1 MSLTGSGDKNTGVLR
16 YAQNDTRRGMPRGIW
31 REISVQQI
39 GRETLVY
46 DGVRH
51 RAFCLNESSG
61 VVWRLAD
68 GTRTLAQLREGAAVE
83 LGAAVSE
90 ELVVFILDALR
101 TDGLIEASGAG
112 DERIGMSRRAML
124 QRLGVGGVMLLPV
137 IAAIVA
143 PTAAEAYNGC
153 VDCDASSAKGARAR
167 RLQQSRSTSAPANK
181 PLE

>member
-1 MSLTGSGDKNTGVLR
+1 MS
-16 YAQNDTRRGMPRGIW
+16 QRRPRRI
-31 REISVQQI
+31 EQQISVQQI

-68 GTRTLAQLREGAAVE
+68 GTRTIAQIGAAAGVE
-83 LGAAVSE
+83 LDAEVGE
-90 ELVVFILDALR
+90 ELVIFILDELR
-101 TDGLIEASGAG
+101 GDGLVEAGEEG
-112 DERIGMSRRAML
+112 EVRVGMSRRVML
-124 QRLGVGGVMLLPV
+124 QRLGVGGAMLLPV

-153 VDCDASSAKGARAR
+153 VDCSASQARAARTR
-167 RLQQSRSTSAPANK
+167 RTQGSRAANAPARKTSDSN
-181 PLE
+181 

>member
-1 MSLTGSGDKNTGVLR
+1 MTSE
-16 YAQNDTRRGMPRGIW
+16 QMPRGIW

-68 GTRTLAQLREGAAVE
+68 GRRTVAQMSAAARLE
-83 LGAAVSE
+83 LGAEVSE
-90 ELVVFILDALR
+90 ELVRLILQELHA
-101 TDGLIEASGAG
+101 DGLIEASGE
-112 DERIGMSRRAML
+112 DVVRVVISRRVMIE
-124 QRLGVGGVMLLPV
+124 RLGAGGAMLLPV

-143 PTAAEAYNGC
+143 PTAAQAYSGC
-153 VDCDASSAKGARAR
+153 VDCDTSQARAAKAR
-167 RLQQSRSTSAPANK
+167 RAQQSRSAGK
-181 PLE
+181 PLD